1 MAGDSRGVGRIST
14 STSDFGISGRE
25 SHDSSK
31 YYQSKIN
38 QNQISFREVGELQ
51 DYPSE
56 LINKI
61 VCEDSRKLSFLPD
74 NCVHLMITSPPY
86 NACKEY
92 DDDLSLNE
100 YLGLLKDVFKETYRV
115 LVPGGRAAINI
126 ANLGRKP
133 YIPLSTYINQIMKD
147 GLEIEQNSNQILE
160 FTKEVKIIDE
170 DKKVRIIETLWRIIF
185 SNKVA
190 SESKSIGNKGV

>member
-1 MAGDSRGVGRIST
+1 MAGDSRGVGRTST

-61 VCEDSRKLSFLPD
+61 VCED
-74 NCVHLMITSPPY
+74 
-86 NACKEY
+86 
-92 DDDLSLNE
+92 
-100 YLGLLKDVFKETYRV
+100 
-115 LVPGGRAAINI
+115 
-126 ANLGRKP
+126 
-133 YIPLSTYINQIMKD
+133 
-147 GLEIEQNSNQILE
+147 
-160 FTKEVKIIDE
+160 
-170 DKKVRIIETLWRIIF
+170 
-185 SNKVA
+185 
-190 SESKSIGNKGV
+190 